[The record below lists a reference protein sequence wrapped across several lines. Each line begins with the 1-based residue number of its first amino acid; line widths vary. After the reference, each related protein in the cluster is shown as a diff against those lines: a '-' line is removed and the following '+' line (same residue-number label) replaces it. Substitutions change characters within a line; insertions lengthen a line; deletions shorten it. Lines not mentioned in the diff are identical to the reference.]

1 MLAEFPRVMVVY
13 ARVLAEFS
21 RVMAVCA
28 RVLRV
33 SVGIPVNSKVVTALL
48 TAW

>member
-1 MLAEFPRVMVVY
+1 MLAEFPRVMAVY
-13 ARVLAEFS
+13 VRVFAEFP
-21 RVMAVCA
+21 RVMAVYA

-33 SVGIPVNSKVVTALL
+33 SVGIPETSKVLTALL